1 MQYNHIV
8 DEETGRIEKEFPHP
22 QTSSETITIVAT
34 LQSYYEDMECDL
46 DRRILMVINPLL
58 LTRVIQLYVA
68 KVMIC
73 AFMSCLALTILQG
86 PDPRCCRQRRPV

>member
-1 MQYNHIV
+1 MQYKYIV

-34 LQSYYEDMECDL
+34 LQSYYEDMERDL

-68 KVMIC
+68 KVSIF
-73 AFMSCLALTILQG
+73 AFK
-86 PDPRCCRQRRPV
+86 